1 MIMIKKLFFLS
12 VMAVVFVNTLNAQ
25 WICEVNVNHTMFG
38 GDESE
43 KIAYSN
49 TSNASAQFKIKEYI
63 NQPALDIEYIPI
75 YLIVEGHN
83 NRGLVAKD
91 DKSVAMMEIWFKLG
105 TEWKIFKQSGSKEQG
120 MVAEYFWP
128 FSSLNRSIYFVS
140 FYDKEIAKAFWSD
153 FKQST
158 SVKIRF
164 KDFDSEQEVREYEF
178 DMKGSSK
185 AYNYVL
191 GGKTPSWDK

>member
-1 MIMIKKLFFLS
+1 
-12 VMAVVFVNTLNAQ
+12 MAVVFVNTLNAQ

-49 TSNASAQFKIKEYI
+49 TSNASAQFKIKEYV
-63 NQPALDIEYIPI
+63 NQPALDLEFIPI
-75 YLIVEGHN
+75 YLIENRYN
-83 NRGLVAKD
+83 NRGLVAKND
-91 DKSVAMMEIWFKLG
+91 YSVAIMEIWFKVG
-105 TEWKIFKQSGSKEQG
+105 DEWKIFKLSGRKNQG
-120 MVAEYFWP
+120 MNAMYFWP
-128 FSSLNRSIYFVS
+128 FSSMDRSIYHV
-140 FYDKEIAKAFWSD
+140 DINKDIAKVFWSD
-153 FKQST
+153 FKQAS
-158 SVKIRF
+158 SAKILL
-164 KDFDSEQEVREYEF
+164 KDFDSEPEVREYEF